1 MCGFCT
7 GAILVVLKIDKVGVI
22 TVIDVV
28 DAEDPLCGVFLVLL
42 TPAGTHIAVVI
53 VRSTIAVALSVV
65 VDPVVLNLV
74 LGTGGGEGLAAVE
87 DPGGTEHPSL
97 VELIHGHD
105 IDIVATVVVG
115 IVPAASVHA
124 IDLRLRP

>member
-28 DAEDPLCGVFLVLL
+28 DAEDPLCGVLLVLL
-42 TPAGTHIAVVI
+42 TPDGTHVKVVV